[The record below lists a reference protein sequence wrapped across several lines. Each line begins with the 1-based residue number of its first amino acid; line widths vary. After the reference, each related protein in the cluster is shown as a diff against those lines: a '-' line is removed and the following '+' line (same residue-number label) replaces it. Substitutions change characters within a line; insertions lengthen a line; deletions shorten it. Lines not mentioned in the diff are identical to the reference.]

1 MMLPPRLY
9 NLKSAVILCSCNELL
24 WGCVILSLALHTV
37 KIIALCTSC
46 FPLEVVA
53 STGQVTGTVV
63 LIHLGSSFGAN
74 SKHRW

>member
-1 MMLPPRLY
+1 MLPPRLY
-9 NLKSAVILCSCNELL
+9 NLKSAVTLHSHDELL
-24 WGCVILSLALHTV
+24 WGCVTLSLALHTV

-53 STGQVTGTVV
+53 RTGQVTGPMA
-63 LIHLGSSFGAN
+63 LIHLGSSLGAN